1 VTLSHLPD
9 LLAQDPGWAEVLER
23 VRARARLDATETDH
37 VDIVA
42 AEPARP
48 ALVAAMARAMAETR
62 APRKGTVIPLT
73 DAAPTHRPHPPV
85 VVITASTSAAEELA
99 QAAGAM
105 MPKDAIAVL
114 PAWETLP
121 HERLSPRADT
131 LGRRTAVFR
140 RLAHPEPSGRRG
152 PIELLITPLRSVL
165 QPVVAGLGE
174 LQPVKLMTGEQA
186 DLTEVAERLAALAYT
201 RVDMVTRRGEF
212 AVRGGILDVFPP
224 TEDHAVRVD
233 FWGDEVDEIRYFAVL
248 DQRSSDLVED
258 GLWASACGELLL
270 TPAVRAR
277 AKMLVGQLP
286 GLTDMLDQIG
296 EGIRAEGME
305 SLIPVLADG
314 LTPVLGL
321 APRGSLMLF
330 LDPERLRRRAE
341 DLLSTAQEF
350 LEAAWEAA
358 AVGADSPVDLAQGSF
373 LTLDQLHS
381 EAVSV
386 GCGWWNASTFGLPE
400 PALLEI
406 GQIQVEAQPAQ
417 TPGQTPAQVPPP
429 TPAQTPAPAQVP
441 AQTGESTASMP
452 AANAVDGPDPAG
464 GPRALP
470 PGTGPGIGSGTG
482 PGPGGSGN
490 EDISLIELGA
500 RELDNYHGRMAAA
513 IKQLRDW
520 VRGQWTVVLT
530 TEGAGPAKRLV
541 ERLGGEGVPARF
553 VADLDRQAAEQARGV
568 ALVTTASGAGFKVPD
583 LKLALVGQK
592 DLTGRSGTS
601 TRDMRRMPSR
611 RKAAVDPLQLKAGD
625 LVVHEQHGVGRFVE
639 LIDRTVGG
647 GENKTTREYLLIEYA
662 PSKRGQPA
670 DRLYVPTDSLDQVT
684 RYVGGENPALNKL
697 GGSDWSKT
705 KARAR
710 QAVSHL
716 AEELIRLY
724 SARMATKGFA
734 FSSDTPWQ
742 RELEDAFAYVETPD
756 QLTTI
761 DEVKGDM
768 EQTPPMD
775 RLICGDVGYG
785 KTEIAVRAAFKAVQD
800 GKQVAVLAPTT
811 LLVRQHMDTFTD
823 RYSPFP
829 VEVRALSRFQ
839 KPKEARQTKEDLAA
853 GKVDVVIG
861 THSLVTGDV
870 RFKDLGLVIVDEE
883 QRFGVEHKET
893 LKAQRPEVDVLSMS
907 ATPIPRTMEM
917 AVSGIRQMSTLTT
930 PPEERHPVLTY
941 VGPRTPGQIAASVR
955 RELLREGQVFYVH
968 NRVQSINRAAA
979 RLAELVPEA
988 RIAIAHGQMRE
999 AQLEKVMVDFW
1010 EKRFDVLVCTTIIE
1024 TGLDI
1029 ANANT
1034 LIVDDADKFGL
1045 AQLHQLR
1052 GRVGRGKERAYAY
1065 FFYSQGKTLTETA
1078 HDRLSTIASQS
1089 ELGAG
1094 MRVALKDLEIRGAGN
1109 MLGGEQSGH
1118 IAGVGFDLYLRMMAE
1133 AVATAKGEGERAP
1146 AEVLIELPVNAHIP
1160 NTYVDGDRLRLEAYA
1175 KLSQAASAEDLQSV
1189 ADELTDRYGPIPEPV
1204 ETLFE
1209 VARLRLR
1216 ARAGGLTQ
1224 IAAQGKFIRLTPC
1237 VLAESQQLWLQRV
1250 ARGTV
1255 IRPATRTVLVPIP
1268 RSGARLGDPAMA
1280 GVDLVRWLGALIE
1293 DLIKRVPGGT
1303 AVKAA

>member
-1 VTLSHLPD
+1 MTLSHLPQ
-9 LLAQDPGWAEVLER
+9 LLARDPGMAEVLER
-23 VRARARLDATETDH
+23 VRARAGLTAHQTDH

-42 AEPARP
+42 IEPVRP
-48 ALVAAMARAMAETR
+48 ALAASMARAMAEARR
-62 APRKGTVIPLT
+62 ATAGRSEG
-73 DAAPTHRPHPPV
+73 PHPPV
-85 VVITASTSAAEELA
+85 VVITASTSAAEALA
-99 QAAGAM
+99 EAATAM
-105 MPKDAIAVL
+105 MPGDAIAVL

-165 QPVVAGLGE
+165 QPVVNGLGE
-174 LQPVKLMTGEQA
+174 LEPVKLMPGDQA
-186 DLTEVAERLAALAYT
+186 DLTKVAERLAGLAYN

-233 FWGDEVDEIRYFAVL
+233 FWGDEVEEIRYFAVL

-258 GLWASACGELLL
+258 GLWAPACGELLL

-277 AKMLVGQLP
+277 ARALTGQLP
-286 GLTDMLDQIG
+286 GITDMLDQIAQ
-296 EGIRAEGME
+296 GIKAEGME

-314 LTPVLGL
+314 LTPVLNL
-321 APRGSLMLF
+321 APKGSLMLF

-358 AVGADSPVDLAQGSF
+358 AVGADSPVDLAKGSF
-373 LTLDQLHS
+373 LTLDQLHE
-381 EAVSV
+381 EAVRI
-386 GCGWWNASTFGLPE
+386 GCGWWNASSFGLPGGFE
-400 PALLEI
+400 ADSASPADGPPE
-406 GQIQVEAQPAQ
+406 GQRADAGP
-417 TPGQTPAQVPPP
+417 PGASNPGASNPG
-429 TPAQTPAPAQVP
+429 APAADGVSP
-441 AQTGESTASMP
+441 
-452 AANAVDGPDPAG
+452 GPDPGAAHFEAG
-464 GPRALP
+464 FESRSDGPAAADGVSPGSEPRAAQP
-470 PGTGPGIGSGTG
+470 VMAGRQA
-482 PGPGGSGN
+482 
-490 EDISLIELGA
+490 EDAVRIALGA
-500 RELDNYHGRMAAA
+500 RELDNYHGRVPAAV
-513 IKQLRDW
+513 KQLKDW
-520 VRGQWTVVLT
+520 VKDGWTVALT

-541 ERLGGEGVPARF
+541 ERLGGEGVPARL
-553 VADLDRQAAEQARGV
+553 VADLDQDALEHGGGV
-568 ALVTTASGAGFKVPD
+568 VLVTTASGGGFQVTG
-583 LKLALVGQK
+583 LKLALVSQK

-611 RKAAVDPLQLKAGD
+611 RKAAVDPLQLNAGD

-639 LIDRTVGG
+639 LVDRTVGS
-647 GENKTTREYLLIEYA
+647 GENAATREYLLIEYA
-662 PSKRGQPA
+662 PSKRGQPG

-684 RYVGGENPALNKL
+684 RYVGGENPALSKL
-697 GGSDWSKT
+697 GGSDWAKT

-734 FSSDTPWQ
+734 FSPDTPWQ

-775 RLICGDVGYG
+775 RLVCGDVGYG

-811 LLVRQHMDTFTD
+811 LLVRQHMETFTD
-823 RYSPFP
+823 RYAAFP

-893 LKAQRPEVDVLSMS
+893 LKAQRPEVDVLTMS

-941 VGPRTPGQIAASVR
+941 VGPRTPGQIAAAVR

-968 NRVQSINRAAA
+968 NRVQSINRVAAA
-979 RLAELVPEA
+979 LGELIPEA

-1010 EKRFDVLVCTTIIE
+1010 EKRFDVLVCTTIVE

-1065 FFYSQGKTLTETA
+1065 FFYGQGKTLTETA
-1078 HDRLSTIASQS
+1078 HDRLSTIAAQS

-1118 IAGVGFDLYLRMMAE
+1118 IAGVGFDLYLRMMAD
-1133 AVATAKGEGERAP
+1133 AVAGAKGEANEAP
-1146 AEVLIELPVNAHIP
+1146 AEVQIELPVNAHIP
-1160 NTYVDGDRLRLEAYA
+1160 NSYVDGDRLRLEAYT
-1175 KLSQAASAEDLQSV
+1175 KLSQAASAADLDAV

-1204 ETLFE
+1204 EALFE

-1216 ARAGGLTQ
+1216 ARAAGLAQ
-1224 IAAQGKFIRLTPC
+1224 ITAQGRFIRLSPC
-1237 VLAESQQLWLQRV
+1237 ALAESQQLWLQRTQ
-1250 ARGTV
+1250 RGTV
-1255 IRPATRTVLVPIP
+1255 VKPATRTVLVPIP
-1268 RSGARLGDPAMA
+1268 RAGGRLGDPAMA
-1280 GVDLVRWLGALIE
+1280 GVDLVRWLGGLID
-1293 DLIKRVPGGT
+1293 DLVKRVPV
-1303 AVKAA
+1303 AVQ